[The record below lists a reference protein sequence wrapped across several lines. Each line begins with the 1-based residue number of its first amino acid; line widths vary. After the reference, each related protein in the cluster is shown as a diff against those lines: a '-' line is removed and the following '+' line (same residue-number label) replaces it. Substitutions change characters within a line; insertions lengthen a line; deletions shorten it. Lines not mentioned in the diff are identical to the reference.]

1 MPGHPLHTLVT
12 TLRRRPGVEAALV
25 VSVDGLVI
33 SQEAADGVAVEA
45 LAAQAPRLLAPAAAV
60 GTLAGRG
67 PLQLAFLDHETG
79 SLVLA
84 PLSDEAALL
93 VVTSP
98 ACDRAGLVSDLRRH
112 RLHLVALA

>member
-1 MPGHPLHTLVT
+1 MGLLLKHRGGPGFGAGRLTSDRDIDLFESLSKVLVQV
-12 TLRRRPGVEAALV
+12 LKEEGV
-25 VSVDGLVI
+25 
-33 SQEAADGVAVEA
+33 
-45 LAAQAPRLLAPAAAV
+45 APAAAV

-84 PLSDEAALL
+84 PLSDEAALF

-112 RLHLVALA
+112 RLHLAALA